1 MEPITGN
8 LLAINQQI
16 AHAARDAGRDPD
28 EITLIAAS
36 KTQPGDIIQHA
47 YDAGIRH
54 FGENYLDE
62 ALAKRAGLATP
73 DLTWHFIGKIQSNK
87 TKSIAQHFDWVHTI
101 DRFKI
106 AKRLSDQRTGSTL
119 NVLIQVNIDADP
131 AKGGVLKDEVASL
144 VEQIDP
150 LPNLSLR
157 GLMTILDR
165 TSEPASSYQS
175 MAQLFTETRAY
186 LNSTARW
193 DTLSMGM
200 SGDMAQAIGAG
211 ATQVRIG
218 TALFGPRS

>member
-36 KTQPGDIIQHA
+36 KTQPGTVIQQA
-47 YDAGIRH
+47 YEAGIRH

-62 ALAKRAGLATP
+62 ALAKRADLATP
-73 DLTWHFIGKIQSNK
+73 DLIWHFIGKIQSNK

-101 DRFKI
+101 DRYKI
-106 AKRLSDQRTGSTL
+106 AKRLSDQRTGSKL
-119 NVLIQVNIDADP
+119 YALIQVNIDADP
-131 AKGGVLKDEVASL
+131 AKGGVLKEEVASL

-165 TSEPASSYQS
+165 TSDPASSYQS

>member
-36 KTQPGDIIQHA
+36 KTQPGTVIQQA
-47 YDAGIRH
+47 YEAGIRH

-62 ALAKRAGLATP
+62 ALAKRADLATP
-73 DLTWHFIGKIQSNK
+73 DLIWHFIGKIQSNK

-101 DRFKI
+101 DRYKI
-106 AKRLSDQRTGSTL
+106 AKRLSDQRSGSKL
-119 NVLIQVNIDADP
+119 NALIQVNIDADP
-131 AKGGVLKDEVASL
+131 AKGGVLKNEVASL

-165 TSEPASSYQS
+165 TSDPASSYQS

>member
-1 MEPITGN
+1 MI
-8 LLAINQQI
+8 QQ
-16 AHAARDAGRDPD
+16 
-28 EITLIAAS
+28 
-36 KTQPGDIIQHA
+36 A
-47 YDAGIRH
+47 YEAGIRH

-62 ALAKRAGLATP
+62 ALAKRADLATP
-73 DLTWHFIGKIQSNK
+73 DLIWHFIGKIQSNK

-101 DRFKI
+101 DRYKI
-106 AKRLSDQRTGSTL
+106 AKRLSDQRSGSKL
-119 NVLIQVNIDADP
+119 NALIQVNIDADP
-131 AKGGVLKDEVASL
+131 AKGGVLKEEVASL

-165 TSEPASSYQS
+165 TSDPASSYQS

>member
-36 KTQPGDIIQHA
+36 KTQPGTVIQQA
-47 YDAGIRH
+47 YEAGIRH

-62 ALAKRAGLATP
+62 ALAKRADLATP
-73 DLTWHFIGKIQSNK
+73 DLIWHFIGKIQSNK

-101 DRFKI
+101 DRYKI
-106 AKRLSDQRTGSTL
+106 AKRLSDQRSGSKL
-119 NVLIQVNIDADP
+119 NALIQVNIDADP
-131 AKGGVLKDEVASL
+131 AKGGVLKEEVASL

-165 TSEPASSYQS
+165 TSDPASSYQS

>member
-36 KTQPGDIIQHA
+36 KTQPGTVIQQA
-47 YDAGIRH
+47 YEAGIRH

-62 ALAKRAGLATP
+62 ALAKRADLATP
-73 DLTWHFIGKIQSNK
+73 DLIWHFIGKIQSNK

-101 DRFKI
+101 DRYKI
-106 AKRLSDQRTGSTL
+106 AKRLSDQRSGSKL
-119 NVLIQVNIDADP
+119 NALIQVNIDADP
-131 AKGGVLKDEVASL
+131 AKGGVRKEEVASL

-165 TSEPASSYQS
+165 TSDPASSYQS

>member
-175 MAQLFTETRAY
+175 MALLFTETRAY